1 MKWKMAVRIAV
12 AAIVTIALQGCEA
25 ARTAAYAGGGAAA
38 AGALGAGIGYIASK
52 GNIQTTAIAGGVSA
66 VGGAILGGAYA
77 GAQKREKEKQKEEG
91 YQLGASDTVKRQYWI
106 ARNLQKKRDG
116 EAEPGYRTQYYTFNI
131 QPDPTAEINRV
142 PYNITLPILED

>member
-1 MKWKMAVRIAV
+1 MKWNMASSAV
-12 AAIVTIALQGCEA
+12 ATLVSIALLGCEA

-52 GNIQTTAIAGGVSA
+52 GNIQTTAIAGGASA
-66 VGGAILGGAYA
+66 VGGALLGGAYA
-77 GAQKREKEKQKEEG
+77 GAQKRSKEKEREEG

-106 ARNLQKKRDG
+106 ARNLQKG
-116 EAEPGYRTQYYTFNI
+116 EGDAEPGYRTRYYTFNI

-142 PYNITLPILED
+142 PYNITVPILEN

>member
-1 MKWKMAVRIAV
+1 MRIKRTGIIIISG
-12 AAIVTIALQGCEA
+12 IVLAALQGCEA

-52 GNIQTTAIAGGVSA
+52 GNPQTAAIAGGVSA

-77 GAQKREKEKQKEEG
+77 GAEKRQKQKQREEG

-106 ARNLQKKRDG
+106 ARNLQKRQDSD
-116 EAEPGYRTQYYTFNI
+116 AEPGYRTQYYTFNI
-131 QPDPTAEINRV
+131 QPDATAEINRV
-142 PYNITLPILED
+142 PYNVTVPILEN

>member
-1 MKWKMAVRIAV
+1 MKWNKAISIAV
-12 AAIVTIALQGCEA
+12 AAVVSIALQGCEA

-66 VGGAILGGAYA
+66 VGGALLGGAYA
-77 GAQKREKEKQKEEG
+77 GAQKRAKEKQKEEG

-106 ARNLQKKRDG
+106 ARNLQKRNGD
-116 EAEPGYRTQYYTFNI
+116 AEPGYRTQYYTFNI

-142 PYNITLPILED
+142 PYNITVPILEN

>member
-1 MKWKMAVRIAV
+1 MKWKMAVISAV
-12 AAIVTIALQGCEA
+12 AIASIALQGCEA

-66 VGGAILGGAYA
+66 VGGALLGGAYA
-77 GAQKREKEKQKEEG
+77 GAKKRENEKQREEG

-106 ARNLQKKRDG
+106 ARNLQKGNGD
-116 EAEPGYRTQYYTFNI
+116 AEPGYRTQYYTFNI

-142 PYNITLPILED
+142 PYNITVPILED

>member
-1 MKWKMAVRIAV
+1 MKWNMASSAV
-12 AAIVTIALQGCEA
+12 AALLSIALLGCEA

-66 VGGAILGGAYA
+66 VGGALLGGAYA
-77 GAQKREKEKQKEEG
+77 GAQKRSKEKEREEG

-106 ARNLQKKRDG
+106 ARNLQKGKGD
-116 EAEPGYRTQYYTFNI
+116 AEPGYRTQYDTFNI

-142 PYNITLPILED
+142 PYNVTVPILEN